1 MTDVEPHDEQ
11 SFGDK
16 AKTWAISALGWLIV
30 AALVFFAIDWL
41 FSTLAIAFKAV
52 FSLAIVGLMIFGYFK
67 LRHPTLA
74 GNPGLA
80 IAPTWVRSEQ
90 SLRRRRKCHPGCSL
104 EGLPI
109 PCAGEEAATSDVHHD
124 RL

>member
-1 MTDVEPHDEQ
+1 MTDAETPDEQ

-67 LRHPTLA
+67 LRR
-74 GNPGLA
+74 NK
-80 IAPTWVRSEQ
+80 
-90 SLRRRRKCHPGCSL
+90 RRHDKQQTHDQ
-104 EGLPI
+104 EG
-109 PCAGEEAATSDVHHD
+109 VK
-124 RL
+124 